1 MDVSHF
7 SAELAALIDR
17 QFEGSQLKFGRA
29 VGIDQSM
36 VSRQCAG
43 VSLPDRATVQK
54 FTQALP
60 DSQSIPLVVA
70 YLQDHCPAPLRSK
83 VSIRARLDAPK
94 PRPGEGLKIDLGRFP
109 PPQRTLI
116 RQFVDIVVTDP
127 RATAF
132 LSAALKFMG
141 SPDSSKKK
149 TG

>member
-1 MDVSHF
+1 MEVSHF
-7 SAELAALIDR
+7 SAELAALIER

-43 VSLPDRATVQK
+43 LSLPDRATVQK
-54 FTQALP
+54 LTQALS
-60 DSQSIPLVVA
+60 DTQSIPLVVA
-70 YLQDHCPAPLRSK
+70 YLRDHCPASLRAR
-83 VSIRARLDAPK
+83 VSIRAK
-94 PRPGEGLKIDLGRFP
+94 PHAAKARPGEALKIDLSRFP
-109 PPQRTLI
+109 DTQRTLI

-141 SPDSSKKK
+141 SPDSSKKN